1 MTDQE
6 KQLNALMSAGLSE
19 TVAISM
25 LKSLQPKAKKTT
37 TKKYHGNFTK
47 REKINVPV
55 VVNQTCLTCKTE
67 TSFKQVIQTYSD
79 EAHIEQS
86 CVVGQCVNCIK
97 QYELMEK
104 DDLIGLL
111 IIMNHVDLELRGL
124 STASQIV
131 LAKKRTPIELLT
143 LKIDH
148 VIVWGDKDENDSTE
162 MEGVNLN
169 LR

>member
-6 KQLNALMSAGLSE
+6 KQLSVLMEAGLSE

-25 LKSLQPKAKKTT
+25 LKSLAPKEKKTK
-37 TKKYHGNFTK
+37 KKYHGNFTK

-86 CVVGQCVNCIK
+86 CIVGQCVNCIK

-104 DDLIGLL
+104 DDLIALL
-111 IIMNHVDLELRGL
+111 IIMNHVDMEIRGM
-124 STASQIV
+124 STASQIAM
-131 LAKKRTPIELLT
+131 AKKRSAQEWLT
-143 LKIDH
+143 LKMNH
-148 VIVWGDKDENDSTE
+148 VIAWGDKDENDSTE
-162 MEGVNLN
+162 IEGVNLN
-169 LR
+169 RI